1 MQLSCAIENKPLS
14 PSKIR
19 HYVMRRTRRRSVIE
33 VIAKAIAL
41 VGGTVALVRQL
52 GSPKHQA
59 AGILPPRPVPFLI
72 RVSGT
77 GGLIFRA

>member
-1 MQLSCAIENKPLS
+1 M
-14 PSKIR
+14 
-19 HYVMRRTRRRSVIE
+19 
-33 VIAKAIAL
+33 IAKAIAL
-41 VGGTVALVRQL
+41 VGGTVALIRQL